1 MKICSKC
8 NANVEDHMAFCPNCG
23 APVEDAAVAPASEG
37 EAASTVNSDEP
48 APSQQ
53 YQQPLY
59 QQPVYQPQYQ
69 QPMGY
74 APQGGAPYGYMP
86 VNNEPVSL
94 GDWLLTFLITCIPLV
109 GFIMLIVWAV
119 SDGTKESKKNWARA
133 KLIWMV
139 IAYVLSFIFI
149 MAFGAVFASVLNE
162 IGGLY

>member
-23 APVEDAAVAPASEG
+23 APVETATVPVSEG
-37 EAASTVNSDEP
+37 EAASTVNPAETEP
-48 APSQQ
+48 QPQ

-69 QPMGY
+69 QPMYG
-74 APQGGAPYGYMP
+74 PQGGAPYGYMP
-86 VNNEPVSL
+86 INNEPVSL

-139 IAYVLSFIFI
+139 IAYVLSFIFV
-149 MAFGAVFASVLNE
+149 MAFGAVFASLLNE

>member
-23 APVEDAAVAPASEG
+23 APVENATASSASEG
-37 EAASTVNSDEP
+37 EAASATESTP
-48 APSQQ
+48 Q
-53 YQQPLY
+53 YQEPLY
-59 QQPVYQPQYQ
+59 QQPQYQPQYQ
-69 QPMGY
+69 QQMGY
-74 APQGGAPYGYMP
+74 GPQGGAPYGYMP

-119 SDGTKESKKNWARA
+119 SDSTKESKKNWARA
-133 KLIWMV
+133 RLVWMV
-139 IAYVLSFIFI
+139 IIYILSFIFV
-149 MAFGAVFASVLNE
+149 MAFGAVFASLLNE

>member
-23 APVEDAAVAPASEG
+23 APVETVTVPVSEG
-37 EAASTVNSDEP
+37 EAASTVNPAETEP
-48 APSQQ
+48 QPQ

-69 QPMGY
+69 QPMYG
-74 APQGGAPYGYMP
+74 PQGGAPYGYMP
-86 VNNEPVSL
+86 INNEPVSL

-133 KLIWMV
+133 RLIWMV
-139 IAYVLSFIFI
+139 IVYVLSFIFV
-149 MAFGAVFASVLNE
+149 MAFGAVFASLLNE